1 LTHPL
6 VYLNLQ
12 REELHVFKEVGNPMP
27 DYNPYQQ
34 KVIKRYYDN
43 KETIQRQRLG
53 ELVSELFLA
62 RGKKRQRAWESAIK
76 ALQELGIPQSR
87 INHLLKQDNPALL
100 AEVVKEL
107 EAK

>member
-1 LTHPL
+1 
-6 VYLNLQ
+6 
-12 REELHVFKEVGNPMP
+12 MP
-27 DYNPYQQ
+27 DFTPYQQ

-43 KETIQRQRLG
+43 KGTIQRQRLA

-62 RGKKRQRAWESAIK
+62 QGKKRQRAWESAIK